1 VFSIFARKIMK
12 IAEVAECLE
21 NYAPLSLQ
29 EDYDNAGLLIG
40 SADEECTGIL
50 SALDVTEEIISEA
63 AQKKCNLIVAHHP
76 IIFKGL
82 KKLNGKNY
90 AERTVISAI
99 KNNISVYA
107 IHTNLDN
114 ILQGVNNKIAQK
126 LDLQD
131 IAILSPKRELLK
143 KLITFSPID
152 YSEKVRNALFE
163 AGAGSIGKYNE
174 CSFNIAGEGTFKANE
189 GASPFV
195 GNIGERHTENEVRIE
210 VIFPAYLES
219 RVIWQMKNAHPYQ
232 EVAYDIY
239 PLSNKWDE
247 AGSGLIGTLKEPV
260 EENELLIQLKSLFG
274 LSVVRHTPLLH
285 QKVKKIAVCG
295 GAGSFLVSAAKACG
309 ADVFITGDIKYHEF
323 FEADR
328 SILIADIGHY
338 ESEQFTID
346 LITEILHQKFPNFAI
361 LKTEINTNPVNYFS

>member
-40 SADEECTGIL
+40 SADEECIGIL

-143 KLITFSPID
+143 KLVTFSPID

>member
-1 VFSIFARKIMK
+1 MK
-12 IAEVAECLE
+12 IAEVVECLE

-29 EDYDNAGLLIG
+29 EDYDNAGLLLG
-40 SADEECTGIL
+40 NSDEECTGVL
-50 SALDVTEEIISEA
+50 SALDVTEEIISESVR
-63 AQKKCNLIVAHHP
+63 KKCNLIVAHHP

-90 AERTVISAI
+90 VERTVISAI

-107 IHTNLDN
+107 MHTNLDN

-131 IAILSPKRELLK
+131 LAVLSPKGELLK
-143 KLITFSPID
+143 KLVTFSPIGHA
-152 YSEKVRNALFE
+152 EEVRNALFG
-163 AGAGSIGKYNE
+163 AGAGKIAKYNE
-174 CSFNIAGEGTFKANE
+174 CSFNTKGEGTFKAND
-189 GASPFV
+189 GARPFV

-210 VIFPAYLES
+210 VIFPGYLEG
-219 RVIWQMKNAHPYQ
+219 RILQELKKAHPYE

-260 EENELLIQLKSLFG
+260 KESDLLIQLKSLFG
-274 LSVVRHTPLLH
+274 LSVVRHTPFLH
-285 QKVKKIAVCG
+285 KKVKKIAVCG
-295 GAGSFLVSAAKACG
+295 GAGSFLVSAAKDAG
-309 ADVFITGDIKYHEF
+309 ADAFITGDIKYHEF
-323 FEADR
+323 FDADR
-328 SILIADIGHY
+328 SILLADIGHY

-346 LITEILHQKFPNFAI
+346 LIADILHQKFHNFAI